1 MVVIGSKAP
10 LKRGRRRPQAD
21 VNKEALNLEKKK
33 KPENV
38 LRVFRGINDT

>member
-33 KPENV
+33 PENV